1 MPLINADNT
10 GATSA
15 NVTEHG
21 LNDLQAD
28 AKLLQPGS
36 NSAAKVMRYPRRD
49 TCDLVKTPLRYAPT
63 LNRAPAG
70 ESENKIAVVNPRHPL
85 KHSPCCVRQ
94 GNSVGLPVLCAS
106 PFKVNEVARHL

>member
-1 MPLINADNT
+1 MALVNADNA

-28 AKLLQPGS
+28 AELLHPGS
-36 NSAAKVMRYPRRD
+36 DSAAKVMRYPRRD

-70 ESENKIAVVNPRHPL
+70 ESENKIAVV
-85 KHSPCCVRQ
+85 KS
-94 GNSVGLPVLCAS
+94 
-106 PFKVNEVARHL
+106 